1 MEKKA
6 NYALIGLFT
15 LLVIASAFGFVFWF
29 QNLGTK
35 KTRIAYRIVFEGPT
49 VGLRVGANVNF
60 NGIRIGEVDSVKIDD
75 PQHVVALVSV
85 ERKAPVRKDTTV
97 GLEFQGLTG
106 IAAVALKGGS
116 LNAPEVEPDADGI
129 LTLTA
134 DSNSSQDLTESARA
148 VLQNINKVVSEN
160 EDTIKDAMK
169 NIDTF
174 SQSLAR
180 NSERLDSLMAG
191 VDTLFNKDGT
201 GEFQTAV
208 KSFHTLSDNLD
219 TRTADITAGVNKFT
233 ANGTKE
239 VSALIADGRS
249 TLAVISRAFANLDKN
264 PSRLLFGGSPP
275 ADSSAS
281 AATPATPAPKPAA
294 TPAAERPR
302 PAAPARPRA
311 APATAN
317 AAADKPKP

>member
-15 LLVIASAFGFVFWF
+15 LAVIASAFGFVLWF
-29 QNLGTK
+29 ENLGTK
-35 KTRIAYRIVFEGPT
+35 KTRIGYRIIFEGPT

-60 NGIRIGEVDSVKIDD
+60 NGIRIGEVDSVRIDD

-116 LNAPEVEPDADGI
+116 VSAPEVEPDSEGI

-148 VLQNINKVVSEN
+148 VLHNVNKIVSEN
-160 EDTIKDAMK
+160 EEAIRDAMK
-169 NIDTF
+169 NIDLF
-174 SQSLAR
+174 SQALAR
-180 NSERLDSLMAG
+180 NGERLDTLLAG
-191 VDTLFNKDGT
+191 LDVLVNKDGS
-201 GEFQTAV
+201 GEFQTAI

-219 TRTADITAGVNKFT
+219 TRTAEITAGVNKFT

-239 VSALIADGRS
+239 VSALIADGRR
-249 TLAVISRAFANLDKN
+249 TLADISRAFNNLDKN

-275 ADSSAS
+275 ADASAS
-281 AATPATPAPKPAA
+281 TDTKPKPAA
-294 TPAAERPR
+294 
-302 PAAPARPRA
+302 AAPS
-311 APATAN
+311 
-317 AAADKPKP
+317 DKPKPPQQQR

>member
-15 LLVIASAFGFVFWF
+15 LAVIASAFGFVLWF
-29 QNLGTK
+29 ENLGTK
-35 KTRIAYRIVFEGPT
+35 KTRIGYRIIFEGPT

-60 NGIRIGEVDSVKIDD
+60 NGIRIGEVDSVRIDD

-116 LNAPEVEPDADGI
+116 VSAPEVEPDSEGI

-148 VLQNINKVVSEN
+148 VLHNVNKMVSEN
-160 EDTIKDAMK
+160 EEVVRDAMK
-169 NIDTF
+169 NLDTF
-174 SQSLAR
+174 SQALAR
-180 NSERLDSLMAG
+180 NGERIDSLLVG
-191 VDTLFNKDGT
+191 LEYLVKKDGT
-201 GEFQTAV
+201 GEFQAAV

-219 TRTADITAGVNKFT
+219 TRTAEITAGVNKFT

-239 VSALIADGRS
+239 VSALIADGRK
-249 TLAVISRAFANLDKN
+249 TLADISRAFNNLDKN

-275 ADSSAS
+275 AEASAS
-281 AATPATPAPKPAA
+281 AEPPKPGAATPA
-294 TPAAERPR
+294 RPR
-302 PAAPARPRA
+302 PQPQQPPQQR
-311 APATAN
+311 
-317 AAADKPKP
+317 

>member
-15 LLVIASAFGFVFWF
+15 VLVIASAFGFVFWF

-60 NGIRIGEVDSVKIDD
+60 NGIRIGEVDSVRIDD
-75 PQHVVALVSV
+75 PQHIVALVSV

-106 IAAVALKGGS
+106 IAAVALKGGAS
-116 LNAPEVEPDADGI
+116 AAPELEPDADGI

-134 DSNSSQDLTESARA
+134 DSNASQDLTESARA
-148 VLQNINKVVSEN
+148 VLQNVNKLVSEN
-160 EDTIKDAMK
+160 EEVIKDALK
-169 NIDTF
+169 NVDTF
-174 SQSLAR
+174 SQALAR
-180 NSERLDSLMAG
+180 NGERLDSMLAG
-191 VDTLFNKDGT
+191 VDTLVNKDGT
-201 GEFQTAV
+201 GELQAAV
-208 KSFHTLSDNLD
+208 KSLHTLSDNLD

-233 ANGTKE
+233 ANGTRE
-239 VSALIADGRS
+239 VSSLIADGRS
-249 TLAVISRAFANLDKN
+249 TLAVISRAFSNLDKN
-264 PSRLLFGGSPP
+264 PSRLLFGGSAP

-281 AATPATPAPKPAA
+281 AAAAPAA
-294 TPAAERPR
+294 APR
-302 PAAPARPRA
+302 PAAQARPRT
-311 APATAN
+311 APAAAN
-317 AAADKPKP
+317 ASAADKPKP